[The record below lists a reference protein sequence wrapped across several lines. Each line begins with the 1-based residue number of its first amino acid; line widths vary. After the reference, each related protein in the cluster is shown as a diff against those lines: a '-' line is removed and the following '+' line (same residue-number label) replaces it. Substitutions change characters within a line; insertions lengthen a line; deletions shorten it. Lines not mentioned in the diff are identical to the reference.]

1 MDYVV
6 YVLNKDDKPLMPTKR
21 FGKVRRML
29 KNKKAKV
36 VCTKPFTIKLLFDT
50 TNYTQDLTLGC
61 DTGRT
66 DIGITVSNEETGKV
80 AFTSTLETR
89 NKEIP
94 KLMSERKAFRGQR
107 RRNRRLVKVKLAKKN
122 GTIYKNAK
130 NVIHIGA
137 KTSIPVKYIK
147 NKPAKFNYRK
157 RPDGWLTPTANQLLQ
172 THLNYIKLV
181 SSILPIKKYVIE
193 YGTFDI
199 QKLENAIISGK
210 EYQKGTLSGF
220 DSLEDFISFTQG
232 NKCLICG
239 GKIEHYHHIIPKH
252 KGGADTHHDLAG
264 LCKKCHNN
272 VHKDD
277 KAEEKLLK
285 LKKGTK
291 KRYDSTSIL
300 NTIMPFLF
308 KELQNRYGEE
318 NVLKVYGFETKK
330 IRDKLKLPKTHYY
343 DSYTISLYY
352 ANLSNISIRNNLKPY
367 QIKQFRQHN
376 RQKLYATRER
386 TYKLNGKIVAKNRN
400 KRTEQKDKSLKEFR
414 EDLAKT
420 YSKKEVRQIISSLK
434 VTPSKRYY
442 KSEHKF
448 EQGNAVKYKG
458 KRYIVKANVNN
469 GNYLYLYNYPL
480 KNGKQQNIPARD
492 VVLISNKKGLVF
504 L

>member
-1 MDYVV
+1 
-6 YVLNKDDKPLMPTKR
+6 MPTKR

-29 KNKKAKV
+29 KGGKAKV
-36 VCTKPFTIKLLFDT
+36 VKTKPFTIQLLYDT
-50 TNYTQDLTLGC
+50 ANYTQDLTLGC

-66 DIGITVSNEETGKV
+66 DISITVSNEETGEV

-94 KLMSERKAFRGQR
+94 KLMSERKSFRQQR
-107 RRNRRLVKVKLAKKN
+107 RHNRRLVKVRIAKKN
-122 GTIYKNAK
+122 GTTYKNAK
-130 NVIHIGA
+130 NVIHTGA
-137 KTSIPVKYIK
+137 ETSIPVKYIK

-157 RPDGWLTPTANQLLQ
+157 RPEGWLTPTANQLLE

-181 SSILPIKKYVIE
+181 SSILPVKKYVIE
-193 YGTFDI
+193 YGAFDI
-199 QKLENAIISGK
+199 QKLDNATIKGE

-220 DSLEDFISFTQG
+220 NSLEDFISFTQG
-232 NKCLICG
+232 HKCLMCS
-239 GKIEHYHHIIPKH
+239 GKIEHYHHITPKH
-252 KGGADTHHDLAG
+252 KGGADTHHNFAG
-264 LCKKCHNN
+264 LCNKCHNK

-277 KAEEKLLK
+277 EAEKKLLK

-308 KELQNRYGEE
+308 SELQNRYGEE
-318 NVLKVYGFETKK
+318 NVFKVYGFETKEL
-330 IRDKLKLPKTHYY
+330 RDKLKLPKTHYY
-343 DSYTISLYY
+343 DSYTISLLL
-352 ANLSNISIRNNLKPY
+352 ANLNNISIRNNLKPY

-386 TYKLNGKIVAKNRN
+386 TYKLNGKTVAKNRN

-414 EDLAKT
+414 ESLAKT
-420 YSKKEVRQIISSLK
+420 YSKKEVRQIMSSLT
-434 VTPSKRYY
+434 VIPSERYY
-442 KSEHKF
+442 RSETKF
-448 EQGNAVKYKG
+448 QQGNAVKYKG
-458 KRYIVKANVNN
+458 KRYIVKANVNK

-492 VVLISNKKGLVF
+492 VELISNKKGLVF